1 MIPWILDKQC
11 QHHVCRPELLMS
23 DKELQVYLIK
33 LLMES
38 RARNSPPSAQGGAF
52 GGSVSGGNY
61 FQQAE
66 MHVRQ
71 AGTVGKSGSDDG
83 NSGMNLYVS
92 LAAALQLGDAA
103 RGKLLSLLMQRE
115 TQLLAIQVCATAN
128 LGQSAP

>member
-1 MIPWILDKQC
+1 
-11 QHHVCRPELLMS
+11 MS

-38 RARNSPPSAQGGAF
+38 RARNRPPSAQDGAL

-66 MHVRQ
+66 MHVRH
-71 AGTVGKSGSDDG
+71 GGKVGKSSSDDG
-83 NSGMNLYVS
+83 SSGLNLYVS
-92 LAAALQLGDAA
+92 LAAALQLGDGA

-115 TQLLAIQVCATAN
+115 TQLLALQVCSTAHV
-128 LGQSAP
+128 GRAAS